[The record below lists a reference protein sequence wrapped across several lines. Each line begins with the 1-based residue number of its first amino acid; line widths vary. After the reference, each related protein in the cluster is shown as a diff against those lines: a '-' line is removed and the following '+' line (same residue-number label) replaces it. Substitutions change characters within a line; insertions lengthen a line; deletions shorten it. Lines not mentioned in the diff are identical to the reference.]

1 MPGAGVN
8 VILCADLLPGMDAIP
23 PGTFGPT
30 STPQPV
36 VVGMI
41 GTAGMDERPA
51 KMMSFT
57 DAFRTC
63 MVTKYF
69 VFQGRASRSEFWW
82 FQLGLLGISILAG
95 FLSGTG
101 IDLFESAVLA
111 GGGVISNVVMLVT
124 IIPTLA
130 ATSRRLHDSGRSG
143 YRILYVLIPLI
154 GAILLLVWLISP
166 GGAMHNEYGDV
177 PTNLA

>member
-1 MPGAGVN
+1 
-8 VILCADLLPGMDAIP
+8 MDAIP
-23 PGTFGPT
+23 PGTFGPS

-41 GTAGMDERPA
+41 GTAGTDERPA

-69 VFQGRASRSEFWW
+69 AFQGRASRSEFWW

-95 FLSGTG
+95 FLDDALG

-111 GGGVISNVVMLVT
+111 GGGVISDVVMLVT
-124 IIPTLA
+124 IIPIPSGHLPS
-130 ATSRRLHDSGRSG
+130 TSRQRSE
-143 YRILYVLIPLI
+143 RIQAPVRAHSIDWGHPFARMADLSRR
-154 GAILLLVWLISP
+154 GHAQ
-166 GGAMHNEYGDV
+166 
-177 PTNLA
+177 

>member
-1 MPGAGVN
+1 MPGARVN
-8 VILCADLLPGMDAIP
+8 VILCVGLLPGMDAIP
-23 PGTFGPT
+23 PGTFGPS

-41 GTAGMDERPA
+41 GTAGTDERPA

-69 VFQGRASRSEFWW
+69 AFQGRASRSEFWW

-95 FLSGTG
+95 FLDDALG

-111 GGGVISNVVMLVT
+111 GGVISDVVMLVT
-124 IIPTLA
+124 IIPILA
-130 ATSRRLHDSGRSG
+130 ATSRRLHDSGRSDTG
-143 YRILYVLIPLI
+143 SCTCSFQGLGP
-154 GAILLLVWLISP
+154 SSCS
-166 GGAMHNEYGDV
+166 YG
-177 PTNLA
+177 

>member
-1 MPGAGVN
+1 MN
-8 VILCADLLPGMDAIP
+8 VILCVGLLPGMDAIP
-23 PGTFGPT
+23 PGTFGPS

-69 VFQGRASRSEFWW
+69 AFQGRASRSEFWW

-95 FLSGTG
+95 FLDDALG

-111 GGGVISNVVMLVT
+111 GGVISDVVMLVT
-124 IIPTLA
+124 IIPILA

-143 YRILYVLIPLI
+143 YRILYVLIPGI

-166 GGAMHNEYGDV
+166 GGAMHNEYGDI

>member
-1 MPGAGVN
+1 MN
-8 VILCADLLPGMDAIP
+8 VILCVGLLPGMDAIP
-23 PGTFGPT
+23 PGTFGPS

-57 DAFRTC
+57 DAFGTC

-69 VFQGRASRSEFWW
+69 AFVPHARSSGGSNWGCWESPFWRIMDDA
-82 FQLGLLGISILAG
+82 L
-95 FLSGTG
+95 G

-111 GGGVISNVVMLVT
+111 GGGVISDVVMLVT
-124 IIPTLA
+124 IIPM
-130 ATSRRLHDSGRSG
+130 HSGRSG
-143 YRILYVLIPLI
+143 YRILY
-154 GAILLLVWLISP
+154 A
-166 GGAMHNEYGDV
+166 H
-177 PTNLA
+177 